1 MLSHSLIADR
11 ALVLTSGGQDSTTCL
26 FWALKNFKQVS
37 AIAFFYGQKHA
48 KELAAAAHICKNLN
62 IDLKTVDISFFK
74 KLVHSNL
81 FTGMPDVKAAH
92 KLNPALPASF
102 VPYRN
107 LLFLTLASAWASTIN
122 VRHIVIGVCETD
134 YAGYADCRDV
144 FIKSAQKT
152 LNLAVDLKECNV
164 VIHTPL
170 MRLSK
175 AEEFHLAEQLG
186 CLDFIL
192 KETLTCYNG
201 SEKMHEWG
209 KGCANCPACRL
220 RARGYREY
228 KKLKKSG
235 GKYRQS

>member
-1 MLSHSLIADR
+1 MSHTRIADK

-26 FWALKNFKQVS
+26 FWALKNFEQVS
-37 AIAFFYGQKHA
+37 AISFYYGQKHA
-48 KELAAAAHICKNLN
+48 KELAAAAHICKKLDV
-62 IDLKTVDISFFK
+62 DLKTVDISFLKELARSHLFK
-74 KLVHSNL
+74 G
-81 FTGMPDVKAAH
+81 TPDVTDTH
-92 KLNPALPASF
+92 PQNPAMPASF

-107 LLFLTLASAWASTIN
+107 LLFLTLAGAWAGTIG

-134 YAGYADCRDV
+134 YSGYPDCRDV

-152 LNLAVDLKECNV
+152 LNLAVDAKEQNI

-175 AEEFHLAEQLG
+175 AEEFSLAEQLG

-201 SEKMHEWG
+201 SEIMHEWG
-209 KGCANCPACRL
+209 KGCAQCPACRL
-220 RARGYREY
+220 RAKGYSEY
-228 KKLKKSG
+228 KKVKRIE
-235 GKYRQS
+235 GKNLQS